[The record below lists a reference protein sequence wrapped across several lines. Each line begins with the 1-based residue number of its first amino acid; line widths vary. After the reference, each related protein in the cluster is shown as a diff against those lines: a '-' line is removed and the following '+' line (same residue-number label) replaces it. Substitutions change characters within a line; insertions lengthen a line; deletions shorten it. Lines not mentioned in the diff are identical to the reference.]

1 MYDHKSQPFLPFPN
15 EKCPGFLPL
24 TVDWTVHS
32 IGGTGVSVSIE
43 GTGVSVER
51 DAVPTASVERDA
63 VPTASALYLAPTAS
77 VERDAVPTAS
87 APYLADTDPRRYSED
102 KLVVLRQ
109 GSRWRPHPTTVLN
122 H

>member
-1 MYDHKSQPFLPFPN
+1 MRNVQVIR
-15 EKCPGFLPL
+15 PL
-24 TVDWTVHS
+24 MVDWTVH
-32 IGGTGVSVSIE
+32 SIE

-51 DAVPTASVERDA
+51 DAV
-63 VPTASALYLAPTAS
+63 PTAS

-109 GSRWRPHPTTVLN
+109 GSRWRPHPTNVLN